1 MEVTASRV
9 ERVRGEAPTI
19 PYDRLISL
27 YETPPNE
34 ELSLDEFELFAL
46 DRLQLLRGIEN
57 LKTRG
62 FEGQDYTNKLAEV
75 YLILELF
82 SLHSRSSDGK

>member
-9 ERVRGEAPTI
+9 EHVRGGAPTI

-27 YETPPNE
+27 YESPPNE

-62 FEGQDYTNKLAEV
+62 FDGQEYTAKLTEV
-75 YLILELF
+75 
-82 SLHSRSSDGK
+82 